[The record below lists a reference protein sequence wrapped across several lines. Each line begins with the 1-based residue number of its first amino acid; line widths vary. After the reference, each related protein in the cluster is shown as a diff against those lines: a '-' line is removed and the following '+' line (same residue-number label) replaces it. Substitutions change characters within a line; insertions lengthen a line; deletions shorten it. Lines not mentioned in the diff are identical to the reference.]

1 MELKKL
7 LSEEVIETYFV
18 QVVIKMKDDFNFTEI
33 YNRVRGVKDVVVVK
47 VVDNERLD
55 AVSTDDYKFSLL
67 EMKFISN
74 KDAIS
79 TLQDIKQEAL
89 SIQGLVKFLVRTNTL
104 MKIRNY

>member
-18 QVVIKMKDDFNFTEI
+18 QVVIKMKDEFNFTEI
-33 YNRVRGVKDVVVVK
+33 YNRIRGVKDVVVLK
-47 VVDNERLD
+47 VVDNDKLD
-55 AVSTDDYKFSLL
+55 SLSTDDFHFSLL

-74 KDAIS
+74 QDAIS
-79 TLQDIKQEAL
+79 TLQAIKKEAL
-89 SIQGLVKFLVRTNTL
+89 SIPGLVKFLVRTNTL